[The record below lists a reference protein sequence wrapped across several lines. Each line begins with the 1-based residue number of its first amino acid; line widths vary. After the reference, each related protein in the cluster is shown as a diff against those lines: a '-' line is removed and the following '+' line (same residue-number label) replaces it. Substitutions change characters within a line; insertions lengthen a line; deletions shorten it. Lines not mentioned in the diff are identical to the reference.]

1 MTSDQCTRYFEDPEG
16 RAAHLAECAECRAI
30 QQQLEARVLNQPVR
44 VEALPLAPWE
54 GADHRSWP
62 LVIGGAL
69 TVTAIAAALFAAAS
83 TSPIDL
89 FVQSFR
95 GSVTIARSM
104 VGVGGGIFLTP
115 LLVLGGWAK
124 PKEAAAV
131 SAVFI
136 FANSLAGLGGLYA
149 GGSDLSPHAAFPAW
163 AAAALCG
170 GWVGAQWG
178 SRRARP
184 AWLRPTLAVVL
195 FVAAVKFAGKAF

>member
-16 RAAHLAECAECRAI
+16 RAAHLAECAECRAV

-104 VGVGGGIFLTP
+104 VGVGGGILENAP
-115 LLVLGGWAK
+115 ILVLGAFVIVNG
-124 PKEAAAV
+124 
-131 SAVFI
+131 I
-136 FANSLAGLGGLYA
+136 LFALL
-149 GGSDLSPHAAFPAW
+149 
-163 AAAALCG
+163 
-170 GWVGAQWG
+170 
-178 SRRARP
+178 RRAP
-184 AWLRPTLAVVL
+184 KGIDV
-195 FVAAVKFAGKAF
+195 